1 VESETRIFALAIK
14 RCCFSDFP
22 LSNLQLK
29 LSDEVDDMTELHQTS
44 LQQRLDPRPFRFY
57 PRIDSTND
65 TALTWLRD
73 GAPDGAAV
81 IADEQLKGRGRMG
94 RTWHTPPGVA
104 IAMSVILKPTHA
116 ALPQVTMLG
125 ALAIAETLDEMGAQQ
140 VGIKWANDV
149 LLNERKVSGVLSEAA
164 WDEQTHLIG
173 AVLGIGLN
181 VRVDFT
187 GTELAQKAISIEP
200 ALGIPLDR
208 ADLIARL
215 LGRVDY
221 WRGQLGTHMLF
232 RAWRARLVT
241 PGRHVSIAQT
251 DGTLEGIAQDVDENG
266 ALLVRGDDGV
276 LHRVVAG
283 DLEMG

>member
-1 VESETRIFALAIK
+1 
-14 RCCFSDFP
+14 
-22 LSNLQLK
+22 
-29 LSDEVDDMTELHQTS
+29 
-44 LQQRLDPRPFRFY
+44 
-57 PRIDSTND
+57 
-65 TALTWLRD
+65 
-73 GAPDGAAV
+73 
-81 IADEQLKGRGRMG
+81 
-94 RTWHTPPGVA
+94 
-104 IAMSVILKPTHA
+104 
-116 ALPQVTMLG
+116 MLG
-125 ALAIAETLDEMGAQQ
+125 ALVIAETLDGLGAQQ